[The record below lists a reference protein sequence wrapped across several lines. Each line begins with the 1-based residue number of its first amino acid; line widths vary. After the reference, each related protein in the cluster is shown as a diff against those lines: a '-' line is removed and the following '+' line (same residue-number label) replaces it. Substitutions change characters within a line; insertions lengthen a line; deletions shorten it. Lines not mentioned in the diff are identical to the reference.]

1 MTVFVHGSCTAPKN
15 FSTRQLS
22 YCPIR
27 WGVHTLGRT
36 CAAWGGARLDFRR
49 RVMVVSSSSGSHWTA
64 DAARDR
70 VGAEMVRAA
79 VAEFLGM
86 ERNLRE
92 AAKHLAAAQGIGD
105 GVGSVP

>member
-1 MTVFVHGSCTAPKN
+1 M
-15 FSTRQLS
+15 
-22 YCPIR
+22 
-27 WGVHTLGRT
+27 
-36 CAAWGGARLDFRR
+36 DFRR
-49 RVMVVSSSSGSHWTA
+49 RVMAVSSSSGSHWTA

-92 AAKHLAAAQGIGD
+92 AAKHLAAAQGIGGGTGD
-105 GVGSVP
+105 VVSEMPELAAMAARVTLAG